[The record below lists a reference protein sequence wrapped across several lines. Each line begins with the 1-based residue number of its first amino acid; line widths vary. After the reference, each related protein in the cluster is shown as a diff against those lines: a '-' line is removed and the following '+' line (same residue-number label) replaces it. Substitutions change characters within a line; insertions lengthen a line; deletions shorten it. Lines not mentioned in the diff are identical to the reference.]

1 MARIL
6 IGNIKGP
13 QGDRGQQGERGPQ
26 GAQGVPGATPALVN
40 NALATQAGVAAL
52 DAVMGKTLSDKIGQ
66 VFQNRGQISWRGEI
80 TQIGIYSNDPN
91 NLWDMPQVEEI
102 YFYIIV
108 FAKPGVQWQIP
119 VFAIGQYSGSI
130 WKGFMRHPGNSN
142 PNATAIDY
150 TREPWTKI
158 I

>member
-26 GAQGVPGATPALVN
+26 GAQGVPGTTPALVN

-66 VFQNRGQISWRGEI
+66 VFQSRGQVSWRGEI
-80 TQIGIYSNDPN
+80 TQIGIYHNDPN
-91 NLWDMPQVEEI
+91 NVWDMPQGEEKN
-102 YFYIIV
+102 FYLV
-108 FAKPGVQWQIP
+108 VLAQHPAWQIP
-119 VFAIGQYSGSI
+119 VFAIGMYSGSI
-130 WKGFMRHPGNSN
+130 WKGFLRHPGGGNHTIAEYN
-142 PNATAIDY
+142 RDN
-150 TREPWTKI
+150 WVKI

>member
-26 GAQGVPGATPALVN
+26 GAQGVPGTTPALVN

-66 VFQNRGQISWRGEI
+66 VFQSRGLVSWRGEI
-80 TQIGIYSNDPN
+80 NQIGIYSNDPN
-91 NLWDMPQVEEI
+91 NLWDMPQSGEQ
-102 YFYIIV
+102 YFYLV
-108 FAKPGVQWQIP
+108 ALAQSPVWQIP
-119 VFAIGQYSGSI
+119 VFAIGMYSGSI
-130 WKGFMRHPGNSN
+130 WKGFMRYSGSGNQTISEYQRDN
-142 PNATAIDY
+142 
-150 TREPWTKI
+150 WTKI

>member
-1 MARIL
+1 M
-6 IGNIKGP
+6 
-13 QGDRGQQGERGPQ
+13 
-26 GAQGVPGATPALVN
+26 N

>member
-26 GAQGVPGATPALVN
+26 GAQGVPGTTPALVN

-66 VFQNRGQISWRGEI
+66 VFQSRGQVSWRGEI

-91 NLWDMPQVEEI
+91 NLWDMPQSGEQ
-102 YFYIIV
+102 YFYLV
-108 FAKPGVQWQIP
+108 ALAQSPVWQIP
-119 VFAIGQYSGSI
+119 VFAIGMFSGCI
-130 WKGFMRHPGNSN
+130 WKGFMRYSGSGNQTISEYQRDN
-142 PNATAIDY
+142 
-150 TREPWTKI
+150 WTKI

>member
-26 GAQGVPGATPALVN
+26 GAQGVPGTTPALVN

-91 NLWDMPQVEEI
+91 NLWDMPQNGEEK
-102 YFYIIV
+102 YFYILALAQIP
-108 FAKPGVQWQIP
+108 AWQIP
-119 VFAIGQYSGSI
+119 VFAIGMYSGSI
-130 WKGFMRHPGNSN
+130 WKGFLRHSGSGNHTIAEYN
-142 PNATAIDY
+142 RDN
-150 TREPWTKI
+150 WVKI

>member
-26 GAQGVPGATPALVN
+26 GAQGVTGTTPALVN

-52 DAVMGKTLSDKIGQ
+52 DAVMGKTLSDKIEH
-66 VFQNRGQISWRGEI
+66 VFQIRGQITWRGELN
-80 TQIGIYSNDPN
+80 QIGIYNNDPN
-91 NLWDMPQVEEI
+91 NVWDMPQGEEKN
-102 YFYIIV
+102 FYLV
-108 FAKPGVQWQIP
+108 VLAQLPAWQIP
-119 VFAIGQYSGSI
+119 VFAIGMYSGSI
-130 WKGFMRHPGNSN
+130 WKGFMRHPGSGNHTIAEYQRDN
-142 PNATAIDY
+142 
-150 TREPWTKI
+150 WTKI

>member
-91 NLWDMPQVEEI
+91 NLSDMPQVEEI
-102 YFYIIV
+102 DFYIIV

>member
-26 GAQGVPGATPALVN
+26 GAQGVPGTTPALVN

-66 VFQNRGQISWRGEI
+66 VFQNRSIF
-80 TQIGIYSNDPN
+80 IYGHWHK
-91 NLWDMPQVEEI
+91 LLHVKFM
-102 YFYIIV
+102 YFQYV
-108 FAKPGVQWQIP
+108 CIP
-119 VFAIGQYSGSI
+119 YAFG
-130 WKGFMRHPGNSN
+130 KDF
-142 PNATAIDY
+142 
-150 TREPWTKI
+150 
-158 I
+158 

>member
-66 VFQNRGQISWRGEI
+66 VFQNRGQISWRGEAK
-80 TQIGIYSNDPN
+80 QIGIYSNDPSN
-91 NLWDMPQVEEI
+91 PWDMPQGEEKH
-102 YFYIIV
+102 FFLVV
-108 FAKPGVQWQIP
+108 FAQLPAWQIP
-119 VFAIGQYSGSI
+119 VFAIGALSGSI
-130 WKGFMRHPGNSN
+130 WKGFLRHPGSGN
-142 PNATAIDY
+142 PTIAEYKRDN
-150 TREPWTKI
+150 WTKI